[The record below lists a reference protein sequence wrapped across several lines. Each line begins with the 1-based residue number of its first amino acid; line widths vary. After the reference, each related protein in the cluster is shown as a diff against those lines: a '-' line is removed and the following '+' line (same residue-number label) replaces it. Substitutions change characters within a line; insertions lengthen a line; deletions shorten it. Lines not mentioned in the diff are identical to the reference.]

1 MKLGLFL
8 SSEEWGPTDLA
19 RQAKRAE
26 EAGFHA
32 LWISDHYHPWNDE
45 QGHSPFVW
53 STIGAISEAT
63 NMRVTTAVTC
73 PTARIHPALVAQAA
87 ATCAVLLEGRFQLGV
102 GSGEALNEHILG
114 DRWPPAEVRQEMLE
128 EAVEVIRTL
137 WKGGTRDHSGKHY
150 LVENARVYDLPDQPP
165 EIFVS
170 GFGEK
175 STRLAA
181 KIGDGYCTTAPDAD
195 AIRLYRDEGG
205 KGPVQAGTKVCFG
218 DDEAEA
224 RRTAYRLWPN
234 EQLPGELAQV
244 LPTPRHFEQACQL
257 VTEEM
262 IAEAV
267 PCGPDLDRHI
277 AALEEY
283 ATAGVDELFVQQIGP
298 NQDAFF
304 EAYARDVVPRFNT
317 SE

>member
-1 MKLGLFL
+1 
-8 SSEEWGPTDLA
+8 
-19 RQAKRAE
+19 
-26 EAGFHA
+26 
-32 LWISDHYHPWNDE
+32 
-45 QGHSPFVW
+45 VW
-53 STIGAISEAT
+53 STIGAISQAT
-63 NMRVTTAVTC
+63 NLRVTTAVTC

-102 GSGEALNEHILG
+102 GTGEALNEHILG
-114 DRWPPAEVRQEMLE
+114 HRWPPAEVRQEMLE

-137 WKGGTRDHSGKHY
+137 WKGGTRDHRGKHY

-218 DDEAEA
+218 DNEAEA

-304 EAYARDVVPRFNT
+304 EAYARDVVPRFNA